1 MKSSTKKLL
10 IATAVLVFSTF
21 GAGLVSAQKARRISN
36 APPAVNH
43 PGIARSHPFEPAEEL
58 AYVGE
63 FSRALLKK
71 VDVADFRFTAT
82 RQESPKEAGESGASR
97 NSDGSPYL
105 LKFTGDVSSKGFF
118 SKLFNLHF
126 RERIESIVEPS
137 SFVVQRTSRIDEQG
151 KRQRTSEAVYDSGKV
166 IWIERDSKNP
176 SRPPRTASSSFT
188 GQVHDLLSA
197 IYYLR
202 TQPLE
207 IGKTFAITVSD
218 SGRVFQV
225 PVRVV
230 EKKHM
235 KTVLGRVEALR
246 VDPDLYGPNGLIGG
260 KGEFSIWFTN
270 DARRIP
276 VSAHVKTD
284 YGTFDITLRKITQNP
299 TSRESLATAKNG
311 N

>member
-1 MKSSTKKLL
+1 MKSLTQKLL
-10 IATAVLVFSTF
+10 VATAILAISTF
-21 GAGLVSAQKARRISN
+21 AAFLVSAQKVAGVSD
-36 APPAVNH
+36 APTVESSTE
-43 PGIARSHPFEPAEEL
+43 IARSHPFEPGEEL

-71 VDVADFRFTAT
+71 VDVADFRLTAT
-82 RQESPKEAGESGASR
+82 REEPSKKEDETGSSR

-105 LKFTGDVSSKGFF
+105 LKFTGDVTSKGFF
-118 SKLFNLHF
+118 SKLFNLQF

-137 SFVVQRTSRIDEQG
+137 SFAVQKTSRVDQQG
-151 KRQRTSEAVYDSGKV
+151 KRERTSEAVYNGGKV
-166 IWIERDSKNP
+166 VWTERDTRNP
-176 SRPPRTASSSFT
+176 SRPPRTATSSFT

-202 TQPLE
+202 TQPLAV
-207 IGKTFAITVSD
+207 GKTFAITVSD

-230 EKKHM
+230 EKKRV

-246 VDPDLYGPNGLIGG
+246 VDPDLYGPNGVIGG

-276 VSAHVKTD
+276 VSARIKTD
-284 YGTFDITLRKITQNP
+284 YGTIDITLRKVVRTPSPRQ
-299 TSRESLATAKNG
+299 SLAGTKNG

>member
-1 MKSSTKKLL
+1 MKSSTQKL
-10 IATAVLVFSTF
+10 IVATAVLIFSTF
-21 GAGLVSAQKARRISN
+21 GAGLLYAQKAADVSN
-36 APPAVNH
+36 ALPVGSPTEVV
-43 PGIARSHPFEPAEEL
+43 RSHPFEPNEEL
-58 AYVGE
+58 AYTGE

-82 RQESPKEAGESGASR
+82 REEAPKEVGESGSSR

-118 SKLFNLHF
+118 SKLFNLNF

-137 SFVVQRTSRIDEQG
+137 SFLVQKTTRVDEQG
-151 KRQRTSEAVYDSGKV
+151 RRARTSVAIYDGGKV
-166 IWIERDSKNP
+166 VWIERDSKNP

-207 IGKTFAITVSD
+207 IGKTLTITVSD

-230 EKKHM
+230 EKKRM

-246 VDPDLYGPNGLIGG
+246 VDPDLYGPSGMIGG

-276 VSAHVKTD
+276 VSARVKTD
-284 YGTFDITLRKITQNP
+284 YGTFDITLRKVTHNP
-299 TSRESLATAKNG
+299 ISRESLTTAKNR

>member
-1 MKSSTKKLL
+1 MKSSTQKL
-10 IATAVLVFSTF
+10 IVATAVLVWATF
-21 GAGLVSAQKARRISN
+21 GAGLMSAQKATVVSN
-36 APPAVNH
+36 APPAEIH
-43 PGIARSHPFEPAEEL
+43 TGIARSHPFEPREEL

-82 RQESPKEAGESGASR
+82 REESPNKAREPGASR
-97 NSDGSPYL
+97 NSDRSYL

-137 SFVVQRTSRIDEQG
+137 SFVVQKTRRVDEQG
-151 KRQRTSEAVYDSGKV
+151 KRERTSEAVYDGGKV
-166 IWIERDSKNP
+166 VWVERDPKNP

-207 IGKTFAITVSD
+207 IGKAFAITVSD

-230 EKKHM
+230 EQKRM

-246 VDPDLYGPNGLIGG
+246 VDLDLYGPNGLIGG
-260 KGEFSIWFTN
+260 KGEFSIWFSN

-284 YGTFDITLRKITQNP
+284 YGTFDITLRKVTQNP
-299 TSRESLATAKNG
+299 ISREALATAKNS